1 MANQDKENKE
11 SKEKSGGGS
20 ELQVF
25 DVRGVPM
32 KVGDFVKYINTGTVG
47 HILEIMEDDEGVWA
61 YLDSTELYYKI
72 GFLEITLEIK
82 TAADKRK
89 DLEDEIQEKIRLRE
103 EVAGSASTE
112 NVEMGGAG

>member
-1 MANQDKENKE
+1 MTTSDKNKE
-11 SKEKSGGGS
+11 ENGQD
-20 ELQVF
+20 LQVL

-47 HILEIMEDDEGVWA
+47 YILEIMEDDEGVWA

-72 GFLEITLEIK
+72 GFLEITPEIK
-82 TAADKRK
+82 KAADKRK
-89 DLEDEIQEKIRLRE
+89 DLEDEIQEKIRMRE